1 MTQHI
6 YHTVV
11 KTTWQHRRQHDST
24 ITGMTRHLH
33 HTTAIKNEL
42 TLDCLH
48 ACMDS
53 DREWWVFGGNFEFF
67 FLVGFCLAGKHAMKM
82 ALKSIWNF

>member
-53 DREWWVFGGNFEFF
+53 DREWWVPSLLGEILSFSSW
-67 FLVGFCLAGKHAMKM
+67 LVSVWQENMQ
-82 ALKSIWNF
+82 